1 MGVLPISDAHAYS
14 QGTTWENQNLS
25 ENLPKT
31 WVFIINKIRISMGG
45 IDELPSEMVQC
56 IGSWL
61 SVDDLALATTLNQ
74 QWHQCLQKMYWKRS
88 VQSRLLRFTTRRCL
102 STQIAALY
110 LRPLSPGMY
119 RCRNYDSPYD
129 HLLLALDTYKSF
141 MREYTDTEGGMF
153 ELGVVHSQ
161 DNVMVGM
168 VSFDRF
174 MN

>member
-1 MGVLPISDAHAYS
+1 MSCF
-14 QGTTWENQNLS
+14 E
-25 ENLPKT
+25 
-31 WVFIINKIRISMGG
+31 
-45 IDELPSEMVQC
+45 ELPTEMIHC
-56 IGSWL
+56 ICGWL
-61 SVDDLALATTLNQ
+61 SVDELASVITLNQ
-74 QWHQCLQKMYWKRS
+74 QWYQWVQKLFIKRCTQC
-88 VQSRLLRFTTRRCL
+88 RLLRFTTQCLL
-102 STQIAALY
+102 STQISALY

-129 HLLLALDTYKSF
+129 HLLLTLDTYQSF
-141 MREYTDTEGGMF
+141 IREYADTEGGMF